1 MDRVIDFDM
10 VDEEDADQ
18 LTTVL
23 TDVIEDALWYGMT
36 EETIAAVLITLLDVY
51 TEPQQTH

>member
-18 LTTVL
+18 LTDAL

-36 EETIAAVLITLLDVY
+36 DETIAAVLITLLDVY